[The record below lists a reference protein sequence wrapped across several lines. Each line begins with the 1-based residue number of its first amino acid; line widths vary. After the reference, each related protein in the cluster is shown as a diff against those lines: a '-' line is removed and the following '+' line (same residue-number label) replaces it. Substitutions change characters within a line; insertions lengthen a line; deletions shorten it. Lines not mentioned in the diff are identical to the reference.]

1 MASKVTIKVDGSTSD
16 LDELKDLISD
26 DILLE
31 GTLSLNSDGEV
42 NKITVTSSESL
53 KGKLNYIYEGTINI
67 TPSGSSSKKSYDVVD
82 SYYLTIKL
90 DGRSISLEDLTDK
103 LGRYDI
109 SVKLTRNNRGEVVTI
124 IAETK

>member
-1 MASKVTIKVDGSTSD
+1 MASKVTIKIDGSTSD

-42 NKITVTSSESL
+42 DRITVTSSESL
-53 KGKLNYIYEGTINI
+53 KGTLNYIYEGTINI

-90 DGRSISLEDLTDK
+90 DGRTVSLEDLSDK
-103 LGRYDI
+103 LERYDI
-109 SVKLTRNNRGEVVTI
+109 SVKLTRNSRGEVVTI